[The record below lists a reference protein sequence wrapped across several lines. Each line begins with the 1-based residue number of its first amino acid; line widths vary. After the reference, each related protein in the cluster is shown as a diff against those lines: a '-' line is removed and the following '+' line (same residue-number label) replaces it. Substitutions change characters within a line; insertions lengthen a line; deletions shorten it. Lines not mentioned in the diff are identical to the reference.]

1 MSCTIQ
7 MQCEAVN
14 KAGCDSQD
22 YNVHVCIK
30 SLYALLRTTTY
41 RCIVFITLPL

>member
-22 YNVHVCIK
+22 YNVCIK
-30 SLYALLRTTTY
+30 SLYALLKTTTY